1 MPTEDQLLRL
11 EEGLVG
17 ARVISD
23 PDLYRVELERI
34 FARSWLFVAHESEIP
49 NPGDFVTRWMGEDPV
64 IVSRAQD
71 GSLHV
76 MLNVCRHRGRKV
88 CTEDAGNSSHF
99 RCGYHGWTYSAA
111 GELTGVPFLDAYQ
124 GKLDRA
130 SLGLCQAGRVDSY
143 QGLIFATWDEH
154 AQPLRE
160 FLGDIAW
167 VLDVLFGRTAGM
179 QVVGPP
185 MRWTV
190 DANWK
195 LGATNFTGDAYH
207 LPTTHGYG
215 AALGMDVTRGR
226 RAGYTLST
234 ENAHAA
240 NINRWPEGNMGK
252 PYLSLPEHLRAELE
266 SRLTPDQLEVMRSMV
281 SFAGNVFPNFSYLN
295 IATVGFLN
303 TEWRSADTPAAP
315 DDSKATSFLT
325 IRQWQPK
332 GVDKM
337 EIWSWQLMDR
347 DVPDWWRE
355 SSIACY
361 TRSFGMAG
369 MHEQDDIENWSAIS
383 EGCRGPMGR
392 AQWLNYQ
399 MRLGEKQAPADWPGP
414 GEADYLYPM
423 SVSDRNER
431 AFYHHWQEL
440 MERP

>member
-1 MPTEDQLLRL
+1 
-11 EEGLVG
+11 
-17 ARVISD
+17 
-23 PDLYRVELERI
+23 
-34 FARSWLFVAHESEIP
+34 VAHESEIP
-49 NPGDFVTRWMGEDPV
+49 NPGDFVTRSMGEDPV

-71 GSLHV
+71 RGVHV

-88 CTEDAGNSSHF
+88 CTEDAGNTRHF
-99 RCGYHGWTYSAA
+99 RCGYHGWTYSEA
-111 GELTGVPFLDAYQ
+111 GELTGVPFFDAYQ
-124 GKLDRA
+124 GRLDRS
-130 SLGLCQAGRVDSY
+130 SLGLCQAGRVESY
-143 QGLIFATWDEH
+143 QDLIFATWDET
-154 AQPLRE
+154 APPLRDY
-160 FLGDIAW
+160 LGELAW
-167 VLDVLFGRTAGM
+167 VLDILFGRTGRM
-179 QVVGPP
+179 EVVGPP

-234 ENAHAA
+234 ANAHAA

-252 PYLSLPEHLRAELE
+252 PYLSLPEHLITEFE
-266 SRLTPDQLEVMRSMV
+266 QRLTPDQLEVMRSMV
-281 SFAGNVFPNFSYLN
+281 SFAGNIFPNASYLN

-303 TEWRSADTPAAP
+303 TEMPLQGQQAAP

-325 IRQWQPK
+325 IRQWQPR

-369 MHEQDDIENWSAIS
+369 MHEQDDVENWSAIS
-383 EGCRGPMGR
+383 EGCRGPAGR
-392 AQWLNYQ
+392 ALWLNYQ
-399 MRLGEKQAPADWPGP
+399 MRLGDREAPSDWKGP
-414 GEADYLYPM
+414 GDADYLYPM

-431 AFYHHWQEL
+431 AFYQHWLKL
-440 MERP
+440 MS

>member
-1 MPTEDQLLRL
+1 MSSIDDLFHLED
-11 EEGLVG
+11 GYVS
-17 ARVISD
+17 ARVLSD
-23 PDLYRVELERI
+23 PELYERELEQVFGRC
-34 FARSWLFVAHESEIP
+34 WLFVAHESEIP
-49 NPGDFVTRWMGEDPV
+49 RPGDFVTRSMGEDPV

-71 GSLHV
+71 GGLHV

-88 CTEDAGNSSHF
+88 CLEDAGNGRHF
-99 RCGYHGWTYSAA
+99 QCGYHGWTYSST
-111 GELTGVPFLDAYQ
+111 GELTGVPFFEAYQ
-124 GKLDRA
+124 GQLDRA
-130 SLGLCQAGRVDSY
+130 SLGLCQAGRVESY
-143 QGLIFATWDEH
+143 QGLIFATWNP
-154 AQPLRE
+154 AAPLLRE
-160 FLGDIAW
+160 YLGEIGW
-167 VLDVLFGRTAGM
+167 VLDILFGRTSKM
-179 QVVGPP
+179 EVVGPP
-185 MRWTV
+185 MRWVV

-215 AALGMDVTRGR
+215 TALGMDVTRGR
-226 RAGYTLST
+226 RAGYTVST
-234 ENAHAA
+234 ANAHAA
-240 NINRWPEGNMGK
+240 NVNRWPEGNMGK
-252 PYLSLPEHLRAELE
+252 PYLSLPEHLLPEME
-266 SRLTPDQLEVMRSMV
+266 QRLTPDQLEVMRSMV

-303 TEWRSADTPAAP
+303 TEMPRPGEQVAADP
-315 DDSKATSFLT
+315 SKATSFLT

-369 MHEQDDIENWSAIS
+369 MHEQDDVENWSSIS
-383 EGCRGPMGR
+383 EGCRGPAGR

-399 MRLGEKQAPADWPGP
+399 MRLSEREAPSDWKGP
-414 GEADYLYPM
+414 GDADYLYPM

-431 AFYHHWQEL
+431 AFYAHWRDL
-440 MERP
+440 MSGE